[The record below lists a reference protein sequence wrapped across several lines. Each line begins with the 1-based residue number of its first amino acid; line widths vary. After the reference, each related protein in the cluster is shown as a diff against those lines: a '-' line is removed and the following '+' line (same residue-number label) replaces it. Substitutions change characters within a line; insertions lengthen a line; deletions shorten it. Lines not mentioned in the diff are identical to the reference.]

1 MTPHS
6 GPMMGHK
13 TKFASMLGEKE
24 FAALDLKGL
33 ASDSRKVKPGYLFA
47 ALAGSKTDGARF
59 VKDAVARGAV
69 AVLGAPTL
77 ADEVAALGVRFIAD
91 ENPRAGLAHLASL
104 FFVGQPEIVAAVT
117 GTKGKSSIVAFL
129 REIWTALGR
138 PAASLGTV
146 GVIGPKGEM
155 PLSHTTPDPI
165 EIHELLARLKQD
177 GVDHL
182 AIEASSHGLDQNRLD
197 GVTIRASGFTNITR
211 DHMDYHP
218 TFEDYLG
225 AKLRLFTEV
234 VQDGGV
240 AVVNADAEHA
250 DRFIDAAKA
259 RGLKLITVG
268 RKGETIRLDRRE
280 DRGGA
285 QALTLHYQ
293 QRIYYVELPQAG
305 EFQALNALVA
315 AVLAIG
321 LLKENERGDAAKVF
335 AALEHL
341 KGAPG
346 RMEKVAFAANGAPVY
361 VDYAHTPDSLEK
373 VLEALRPHTAGRL
386 HVVFGC
392 GGDRDKGK
400 RPLMG
405 AVAVRLADDVIV
417 TDDNPRT
424 EDAATIRREILA
436 AAPGAREIGDRADA
450 IRKAVAELKT
460 GDVLVLAG
468 KGHETGQYIKGEVH
482 PFSDR
487 EQAIAAAVAVGGRA
501 A

>member
-1 MTPHS
+1 
-6 GPMMGHK
+6 
-13 TKFASMLGEKE
+13 MLGAND
-24 FAALDLKGL
+24 FSRLGITGL
-33 ASDSRKVKPGYLFA
+33 ASDSRKVRPGYLFA
-47 ALAGSKTDGARF
+47 ALAGTKTDGARF

-69 AVLGAPTL
+69 AVLGVPAL
-77 ADEVAALGVRFIAD
+77 ADDVAALGVRFIPE
-91 ENPRAGLAHLASL
+91 ENPRAGLAHMASA
-104 FFVGQPEIVAAVT
+104 FYATQPDIVAAVT

-129 REIWTALGR
+129 REIWTALGK

-146 GVIGPKGEM
+146 GVVGPKGEI
-155 PLSHTTPDPI
+155 PLSHTTPDPV
-165 EIHELLARLKQD
+165 EIHQLLAKLKDD
-177 GVDHL
+177 GVDYL
-182 AIEASSHGLDQNRLD
+182 AIEASSHGLDQHRLD
-197 GVTIRASGFTNITR
+197 GVKIAACGFTNITR

-218 TFEDYLG
+218 TFDAYLA

-240 AVVNADAEHA
+240 AVINADAAHSDA
-250 DRFIDAAKA
+250 FIAAAKA

-268 RKGETIRLDRRE
+268 RKGDTIHLDRRE

-293 QRIYYVELPQAG
+293 GKIFYVELPQAG
-305 EFQALNALVA
+305 EFQASNALVA
-315 AVLAIG
+315 AGLAIG
-321 LLKENERGDAAKVF
+321 LGGNPAQVF
-335 AALEHL
+335 DALEHL

-346 RMEKVAFAANGAPVY
+346 RMEKVAIAKSGAPIY

-373 VLEALRPHTAGRL
+373 ILEALRPHTANRL

-405 AVAVRLADDVIV
+405 AVAVKLADDVIV

-424 EDAATIRREILA
+424 EDAAVIRSEILA
-436 AAPGAREIGDRADA
+436 AAKGAREIGDRALA
-450 IRKAVAELKT
+450 IRTAVADLKT

-468 KGHETGQYIKGEVH
+468 KGHETGQYVMGEAL

-487 EQAIAAAVAVGGRA
+487 EQAIEAAVALGGRA

>member
-1 MTPHS
+1 
-6 GPMMGHK
+6 
-13 TKFASMLGEKE
+13 MLGIKE
-24 FAALDLKGL
+24 FAGLGLKGL

-47 ALAGSKTDGARF
+47 ALAGTKTDGARF
-59 VKDAVARGAV
+59 VKDAVARGAI
-69 AVLGAPTL
+69 AVLGAPAL
-77 ADEVAALGVRFIAD
+77 ADDVAALGVRFIAD
-91 ENPRAGLAHLASL
+91 ENPRAGLARLASQ
-104 FFVGQPEIVAAVT
+104 FFPGQPETVAAVT

-129 REIWTALGR
+129 REIWTALGK

-146 GVIGPKGEM
+146 GVISPQGEM
-155 PLSHTTPDPI
+155 ALSHTTPDPI
-165 EIHELLARLKQD
+165 EIHELLSRLKRE

-182 AIEASSHGLDQNRLD
+182 AIEASSHGLDQHRLD
-197 GVTIRASGFTNITR
+197 GVKISACGFTNITR

-218 TFEDYLG
+218 TFEDYLT

-234 VQDGGV
+234 VQAGGV

-250 DRFIDAAKA
+250 DRFIDAARA
-259 RGLKLITVG
+259 RGLRLITVG
-268 RKGETIRLDRRE
+268 RKGDTIRLDRRE

-293 QRIYYVELPQAG
+293 GKIFYLELPQAG
-305 EFQALNALVA
+305 EFQASNALVA
-315 AVLAIG
+315 AGLAIG
-321 LLKENERGDAAKVF
+321 LLDEGEDAGKVF

-346 RMEKVAFAANGAPVY
+346 RMEKVAFAANGAPIY

-373 VLEALRPHTAGRL
+373 VLEALRPHTAGKL

-405 AVAVRLADDVIV
+405 AIAVRLADDVIV

-424 EDAATIRREILA
+424 EDATTIRREILA
-436 AAPGAREIGDRADA
+436 AAPGAREIGDRAEA
-450 IRKAVAELKT
+450 IRAAVASLQT
-460 GDVLVLAG
+460 GDVLILAG
-468 KGHETGQYIKGEVH
+468 KGHEAGQYINGEIH

-487 EQAIAAAVAVGGRA
+487 DQAIAAALDLGGRA

>member
-1 MTPHS
+1 
-6 GPMMGHK
+6 
-13 TKFASMLGEKE
+13 MLGMKT
-24 FAALDLKGL
+24 FSGLAVTGL

-47 ALAGSKTDGARF
+47 ALAGTKTDGARF

-69 AVLGAPTL
+69 AVMGPPSL
-77 ADEVAALGVRFIAD
+77 ASDVEALGVRFIPE
-91 ENPRAGLAHLASL
+91 ENPRAGLARFAAA
-104 FFVGQPEIVAAVT
+104 FYAGQPEIVAAVT

-129 REIWTALGR
+129 REIWTRLGK

-146 GVIGPKGEM
+146 GVIGPNGAM
-155 PLSHTTPDPI
+155 PLSHTTPDPV
-165 EIHELLARLKQD
+165 EIHELLAKLKD
-177 GVDHL
+177 EGVDRL
-182 AIEASSHGLDQNRLD
+182 AIEASSHGLDQHRLD
-197 GVTIRASGFTNITR
+197 GVRIAACGFTNITR

-218 TFEDYLG
+218 TFESYLA

-234 VQDGGV
+234 VQDSGV
-240 AVVNADAEHA
+240 AVVNADAAHA

-268 RKGETIRLDRRE
+268 RKGDTIHLDRRE

-293 QRIYYVELPQAG
+293 GKIFYVELPQAG
-305 EFQALNALVA
+305 DFQASNALVA
-315 AVLAIG
+315 AGLAIG
-321 LLKENERGDAAKVF
+321 LGENPDKVF
-335 AALEHL
+335 EALEHL

-346 RMEKVAFAANGAPVY
+346 RMEKVAFSKSGAPIY

-405 AVAVRLADDVIV
+405 AIAVKLADDVIV

-424 EDAATIRREILA
+424 EDAAQIRREILA
-436 AAPGAREIGDRADA
+436 AAKGAREIGDRAEA
-450 IRKAVAELKT
+450 IRTAVADLKT
-460 GDVLVLAG
+460 GDVLILAG
-468 KGHETGQYIKGEVH
+468 KGHETGQYVNGDVF

-487 EQAIAAAVAVGGRA
+487 DQAIETAISLGGRA

>member
-1 MTPHS
+1 
-6 GPMMGHK
+6 
-13 TKFASMLGEKE
+13 MLGEKNSSGPD
-24 FAALDLKGL
+24 FRDLGITGL
-33 ASDSRKVKPGYLFA
+33 TSDSRKVKPGYLFA
-47 ALAGSKTDGARF
+47 ALAGTRTDGARF

-69 AVLGAPTL
+69 AVMGTPAL
-77 ADEVAALGVRFIAD
+77 ADDVEALGVRFIPD
-91 ENPRAGLAHLASL
+91 KNPRARLAHMAAA
-104 FFVGQPEIVAAVT
+104 FHAGQPDTVAAVT

-129 REIWTALGR
+129 REIWTALGK

-146 GVIGPKGEM
+146 GVVGPKGEI
-155 PLSHTTPDPI
+155 PLSHTTPDPV
-165 EIHELLARLKQD
+165 EIHQLLARLKQD

-182 AIEASSHGLDQNRLD
+182 AIEASSHGLDQHRLD
-197 GVTIRASGFTNITR
+197 GVKIAACGFTNITR

-218 TFEDYLG
+218 TFSDYLA
-225 AKLRLFTEV
+225 AKLRLFTDV

-240 AVVNADAEHA
+240 AVVNADAAHA
-250 DRFIDAAKA
+250 QAFIDAAEA

-268 RKGETIRLDRRE
+268 RHGDTIHLDRRE
-280 DRGGA
+280 DRGGN

-293 QRIYYVELPQAG
+293 GKIFYVELPQAG
-305 EFQALNALVA
+305 EFQASNALVA
-315 AVLAIG
+315 AGLAIG
-321 LLKENERGDAAKVF
+321 LGGNPVKVF
-335 AALEHL
+335 EALEHL

-346 RMEKVAFAANGAPVY
+346 RMEKVAIAKSGAPIY

-373 VLEALRPHTAGRL
+373 ILEALRPHTANRL

-405 AVAVRLADDVIV
+405 AVAVKLADDVIV

-424 EDAATIRREILA
+424 EDAATIRSEILA
-436 AAPGAREIGDRADA
+436 AAKGAREIGDRALA
-450 IRKAVAELKT
+450 IRTAVAELKT

-468 KGHETGQYIKGEVH
+468 KGHETGQYVMGEVL

-487 EQAIAAAVAVGGRA
+487 DQAIEAATALGGRA

>member
-1 MTPHS
+1 
-6 GPMMGHK
+6 
-13 TKFASMLGEKE
+13 MLGMKD
-24 FAALDLKGL
+24 FSGLALTGL

-47 ALAGSKTDGARF
+47 ALAGTKTDGARF

-69 AVLGAPTL
+69 AVMGPPAL
-77 ADEVAALGVRFIAD
+77 AEDVAALGVRFIAED
-91 ENPRAGLAHLASL
+91 NPRLGLARFAAA
-104 FFVGQPEIVAAVT
+104 FYAGQPEIVAAVT

-129 REIWTALGR
+129 REIWTALGK

-146 GVIGPKGEM
+146 GVSGPNGAM
-155 PLSHTTPDPI
+155 PLSHTTPDPV
-165 EIHELLARLKQD
+165 EIHELLAKLKQE

-182 AIEASSHGLDQNRLD
+182 AIEASSHGLDQHRLD
-197 GVTIRASGFTNITR
+197 GVKIRACGFTNITR

-218 TFEDYLG
+218 TFDAYLA

-240 AVVNADAEHA
+240 AVVNADAAHA
-250 DRFIDAAKA
+250 DRFMDAATA

-268 RKGETIRLDRRE
+268 RKGDTIHLDRRE
-280 DRGGA
+280 DQGGS

-293 QRIYYVELPQAG
+293 GRIYYIDLPQAG
-305 EFQALNALVA
+305 EFQASNALVA
-315 AVLAIG
+315 AGLAIG
-321 LLKENERGDAAKVF
+321 LGGDPAKVF
-335 AALEHL
+335 EALEHL

-346 RMEKVAFAANGAPVY
+346 RMEKVAFAASGAPIY

-373 VLEALRPHTAGRL
+373 ILEALRPHTANRL

-405 AVAVRLADDVIV
+405 AIATKLADDVIV
-417 TDDNPRT
+417 TDDNPRS
-424 EDAATIRREILA
+424 EDADVIRSEILA
-436 AAPGAREIGDRADA
+436 AAKGARDIGDRALA
-450 IRKAVAELKT
+450 IRTAVAELKT

-468 KGHETGQYIKGEVH
+468 KGHETGQYVKGEIF

-487 EQAIAAAVAVGGRA
+487 EQAIEAAVALGGRA

>member
-6 GPMMGHK
+6 GTIVGH
-13 TKFASMLGEKE
+13 TTRNAAMVGVKE
-24 FAALDLKGL
+24 FAGIT
-33 ASDSRKVKPGYLFA
+33 SDSRKVKPGYLFA
-47 ALAGSKTDGARF
+47 ALTGSKTDGARF

-69 AVLGAPTL
+69 AVLGAPAM
-77 ADEVAALGVRFIAD
+77 ADEVSALGVRFIAD
-91 ENPRAGLAHLASL
+91 ENPRAGLAQLAAA
-104 FFVGQPEIVAAVT
+104 FFGAQPTTVAAVT

-129 REIWTALGR
+129 REIWTALGK

-146 GVIGPKGEM
+146 GVVGPNGAT
-155 PLSHTTPDPI
+155 PLSHTTPDPV
-165 EIHELLARLKQD
+165 EIHQLLARLKAE

-182 AIEASSHGLDQNRLD
+182 AIEASSHGLDQHRLD
-197 GVTIRASGFTNITR
+197 GVVISACGFTNITR

-218 TFEDYLG
+218 TFDHYLQ

-234 VQDGGV
+234 VKEGGV
-240 AVVNADAEHA
+240 AVINADANHA
-250 DRFIDAAKA
+250 DRFIAAAKT
-259 RGLKLITVG
+259 RGLRLITVG
-268 RKGETIRLDRRE
+268 RKGETIHLDRRE

-293 QRIYYVELPQAG
+293 GKIFYIELPQAG
-305 EFQALNALVA
+305 EFQASNALVA
-315 AVLAIG
+315 AGLAIG
-321 LLKENERGDAAKVF
+321 LGADAGKVF

-346 RMEKVAFAANGAPVY
+346 RMEKVAFAAKGAPIY

-373 VLEALRPHTAGRL
+373 ILEALRPHTANRL

-405 AVAVRLADDVIV
+405 AVAVKLADDVIV

-424 EDAATIRREILA
+424 EDAADIRQQILA
-436 AAPGAREIGDRADA
+436 AAPGAREIGDRAEA
-450 IRKAVAELKT
+450 IRAAVADLGV
-460 GDVLVLAG
+460 GDVLVIAG
-468 KGHETGQYIKGEVH
+468 KGHETGQYVKGDVL

-487 EQAIAAAVAVGGRA
+487 EQAIADAVALGGRA